1 MQDMEEDAFE
11 DKRKKERKRKKILEF
26 PNLCIFNE
34 VCQVRGFLLFVFFH
48 L

>member
-11 DKRKKERKRKKILEF
+11 DERNKEEKKILEF

-34 VCQVRGFLLFVFFH
+34 VCQVRD
-48 L
+48 